1 MCKRKPGPRCH
12 YEYKMKWDNI
22 KAQFSSAKRHL
33 RNLKRRGAPESAI
46 KRQEEIVADLA
57 NKNYHRM
64 REYYAS
70 PYARYKLVNDE
81 LPAAYEEV
89 NKREMAMI
97 RAEDRLADLKATGA
111 NAKEIAAAERK
122 LASAQRGYD
131 EANAHYL
138 RRAQEL
144 TDGAA
149 RWHEANANLTIQ
161 EHRDGALEAKNY
173 HAALYSE
180 EDLKTVKAWDGIALT
195 SRPGDERH
203 AKIKWEKGT
212 PRAKK
217 ALGTTRTYQRA
228 AEGRQHDAV
237 IRTLQ
242 IETPTFERYTG
253 HVAVELVHRKD
264 VGGYVVQAHTE
275 LGTLTSPKTEDQS
288 TADTPQGRL
297 EQRRVGR
304 SALPNYEHRPRRQRP
319 AIDCDVEEVNDKI
332 SLSVDGGRVYKTKEE
347 AARAAQK
354 WISSDEP
361 ARRIANIARIRAVR
375 IQMVKDGYTTR
386 EAQDAK
392 LAEQKREYEA
402 AGKPRYGLPLSRPEQ
417 AERQRLAA
425 EARREGRSR

>member
-12 YEYKMKWDNI
+12 YEYKLKWANI
-22 KAQFSSAKRHL
+22 KAQFASAKRHL

-64 REYYAS
+64 REYYSS
-70 PYARYKLVNDE
+70 PYARYKLVKYE
-81 LPAAYEEV
+81 LPQAYEEV

-97 RAEDRLADLKATGA
+97 RAEDRLADLKANGA
-111 NAKEIAAAERK
+111 GTKELKAAERK

-149 RWHEANANLTIQ
+149 RWHESKANLAIQ

-173 HAALYSE
+173 YAALYST
-180 EDLKTVKAWDGIALT
+180 EDLETSKAWDGIALT

-203 AKIKWEKGT
+203 AKIKWEKAT

-217 ALGTTRTYQRA
+217 ALGTVRTYQRTA
-228 AEGRQHDAV
+228 QGRDHDAV
-237 IRTLQ
+237 VRTLQ
-242 IETPTFERYTG
+242 VETPTFERYTG
-253 HVAVELVHRKD
+253 HVTVELVYRKD
-264 VGGYVVQAHTE
+264 LGGYTVHAKTE
-275 LGTLTSPKTEDQS
+275 AGTFTSPKTEDQS
-288 TADTPQGRL
+288 TPLQPQGRE

-319 AIDCDVEEVNDKI
+319 AVDCDVEEVGNKVT
-332 SLSVDGGRVYKTKEE
+332 LNVDGGRLYKTKEE
-347 AARAAQK
+347 AARVAQK

-361 ARRIANIARIRAVR
+361 ARRIAHIARVRAVR
-375 IQMVKDGYTTR
+375 IQMEKDGYTTR

-392 LAEQKREYEA
+392 LKEQAKEYEA
-402 AGKPRYGLPLSRPEQ
+402 AGNPTYSLPLSRPEQ
-417 AERQRLAA
+417 AERQRA
-425 EARREGRSR
+425 EAEERRQRRRY